1 MNDNGP
7 CYPIHAQTQY
17 HNQITSGWKEECTFC
32 VLGQSFNQSCGTK
45 LSVCAPSLQGGK
57 NLLTLCVNKIWRL
70 LAERNIWFF
79 NRRVFSL
86 TVFVGNHT
94 IFNKARLFRVWSAS
108 YLKKYKIINRKSE
121 CSISR
126 KAWDA
131 NGRTAAAM
139 GSILRSFCEAFW
151 FSEDSL
157 KIVGYWFYNDSQA
170 MALLMLYQW
179 PWL

>member
-7 CYPIHAQTQY
+7 CYPIHFQTQY

-94 IFNKARLFRVWSAS
+94 IFNKAMLFRVWSAS
-108 YLKKYKIINRKSE
+108 YLKNTRL
-121 CSISR
+121 SIESQNVLFHER
-126 KAWDA
+126 LETPMAALLQLWDRFYGHFA
-131 NGRTAAAM
+131 RP
-139 GSILRSFCEAFW
+139 SDF
-151 FSEDSL
+151 L
-157 KIVGYWFYNDSQA
+157 KIV
-170 MALLMLYQW
+170 
-179 PWL
+179 